1 MNDKK
6 KSVALI
12 GLIVVAALILIV
24 IGSTFAYFSISLTS
38 EENAIS
44 LRAAEFS
51 IELDDD
57 TSLIKS
63 QLIPS
68 IEEYVDR
75 ASARVDGSGNF
86 LKPYEDQQTGEL
98 VKAGTTCIDDNT
110 NEICSIYTF
119 TIINRMTDYD
129 LPLYITLNPSVNTFA
144 NLYFKVLDEN
154 LDEVISATHLV
165 DDRPYTLDA
174 NDNPVY
180 EANSTISP
188 IVLTNINT
196 TLAKATNDQTPSTVT
211 YHIVIWIMEN
221 NENQT
226 ETDSGK
232 LFAAT
237 LKAQAS
243 GANGRGIT
251 GVISASGTDGG

>member
-1 MNDKK
+1 MSETKR
-6 KSVALI
+6 SVTLI

-38 EENAIS
+38 DENAIS

-75 ASARVDGSGNF
+75 ASTRVDGSGNF

-98 VKAGTTCIDDNT
+98 VKEGTTCIDDNT

-165 DDRPYTLDA
+165 DDREITG
-174 NDNPVY
+174 
-180 EANSTISP
+180 ESTISP
-188 IVLTNINT
+188 VVLTNINT
-196 TLAKATNDQTPSTVT
+196 TLAKATDNQTPSTVT

-221 NENQT
+221 DENQT

>member
-1 MNDKK
+1 MDNKK
-6 KSVALI
+6 KSIALF
-12 GLIVVAALILIV
+12 GLIAVAALILIV
-24 IGSTFAYFSISLTS
+24 VGSTFAYFTTSLS
-38 EENAIS
+38 SDENAIS
-44 LRAAEFS
+44 LHAAEFS
-51 IELDDD
+51 IDLDDD

-68 IEEYVDR
+68 IEEYVDY
-75 ASARVDGSGNF
+75 ATTERVDQNGEF
-86 LKPYEDQQTGEL
+86 LKPYEDQQTGEI
-98 VKAGTTCIDDNT
+98 VKAGTACIDDNI

-119 TIINRMTDYD
+119 TIINSMTDYD
-129 LPLYITLNPSVNTFA
+129 LPLYITLHPSVNTFA

-154 LDEVISATHLV
+154 MDEVISATHLV
-165 DDRPYTLDA
+165 DDRETTG
-174 NDNPVY
+174 
-180 EANSTISP
+180 ESTISP
-188 IVLTNINT
+188 VVLTNINT
-196 TLAKATNDQTPSTVT
+196 TLASAVDAQTPSTVT

-221 NENQT
+221 NQNQT

-251 GVISASGTDGG
+251 GVISASGTDGD